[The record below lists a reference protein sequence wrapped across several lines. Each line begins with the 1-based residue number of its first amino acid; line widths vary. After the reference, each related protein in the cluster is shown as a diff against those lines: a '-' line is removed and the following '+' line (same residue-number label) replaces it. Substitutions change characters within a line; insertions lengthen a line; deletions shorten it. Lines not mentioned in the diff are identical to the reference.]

1 MSKTDK
7 ILEVINDQPITISK
21 IAEATELPQSLVS
34 GILAAL
40 LRRNIIEREKVERI
54 SGTGP
59 KMQWAYKK
67 SSQTEKV
74 VVESPVE

>member
-7 ILEVINDQPITISK
+7 ILETINDQPITISK
-21 IAEATELPQSLVS
+21 IAEVTELPQSLVS

-40 LRRNIIEREKVERI
+40 LRRKIIEREKIERS

-67 SSQTEKV
+67 SSQPEKI
-74 VVESPVE
+74 VVESAVG